1 MTEIHRRFAHI
12 GAGRVVAAGLVLA
25 VVAGACG
32 PSVPSAAPSIT
43 ASLVPAITASPSVS
57 TPIASPSAASTPI
70 ASPSAAGACPVVPQ
84 TGGQLP
90 SDRIIDLQVAA
101 GATADTLTFVFGPA
115 SLGGKVGAARGS
127 LDAAQPPYAQAGS
140 GAAVEV
146 IGAHVIRVR
155 FDGMSL
161 QNDAGEEIY
170 KGQAE
175 IKPSFPALRDAVVF
189 DSSEGVIAW
198 YIGYDGTGCVT
209 LARSGT
215 RLTVTIA
222 HG

>member
-1 MTEIHRRFAHI
+1 MTEIHRPFAHI

-25 VVAGACG
+25 LVAAACG
-32 PSVPSAAPSIT
+32 PSVPSAAPSMT
-43 ASLVPAITASPSVS
+43 AALVPAITAGPSDAG
-57 TPIASPSAASTPI
+57 TIASPSAVSTRIATPPAAS
-70 ASPSAAGACPVVPQ
+70 ACAVVPQ

-90 SDRIIDLQVAA
+90 SDRITDLQVAT

-115 SLGGKVGAARGS
+115 SLGGQAGAARGS
-127 LDAAQPPYAQAGS
+127 LDAAQPPYTQAGS
-140 GAAVEV
+140 GAAIDV
-146 IGAHVIRVR
+146 IGEHVIRVR

-198 YIGYDGTGCVT
+198 YIGYDGTGCVA
-209 LARSGT
+209 LVRSRN
-215 RLTVTIA
+215 RLTITIA
-222 HG
+222 HA